1 MGRKHQRQL
10 AAGRAKKQHGGSQE
24 VEGLMVRLSVVQA
37 KRDETLRQATL
48 AWESDPFFHN
58 DLKRMSMAERFE
70 KECRFCGAATS

>member
-1 MGRKHQRQL
+1 MG
-10 AAGRAKKQHGGSQE
+10 
-24 VEGLMVRLSVVQA
+24 RLSVVQA

-70 KECRFCGAATS
+70 K